1 MFRVGLA
8 VEKET
13 ERDYWL
19 LQRAMLGGD
28 ELEHVPAER
37 GAGSKRTV
45 QSFEI
50 GARKRVGGVI

>member
-1 MFRVGLA
+1 M
-8 VEKET
+8 EKET